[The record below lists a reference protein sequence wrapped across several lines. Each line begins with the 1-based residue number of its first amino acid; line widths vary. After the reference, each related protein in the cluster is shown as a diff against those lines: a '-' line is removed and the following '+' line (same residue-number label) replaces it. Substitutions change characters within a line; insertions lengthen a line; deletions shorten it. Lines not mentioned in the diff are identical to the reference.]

1 MQVQRPHCIAEKE
14 RAQINLNLCQRQ
26 NLIDSSAQ
34 MVSVLGKLSK
44 EGIVA
49 EMNKHFISVM
59 ADGTRDAAGI
69 ENETVFCRFIQ
80 DGQPVNRLMGHK
92 AVEHTHAEG

>member
-1 MQVQRPHCIAEKE
+1 
-14 RAQINLNLCQRQ
+14 
-26 NLIDSSAQ
+26 

-49 EMNKHFISVM
+49 EMNNKHFISVM

-69 ENETVFCRFIQ
+69 ENETVFCWFIQ

-92 AVEHTHAEG
+92 VVEHTHAEGKRKIYIRQLLAHCALNCPCHC